1 MSRDSRSA
9 RAGILVAAIIL
20 WAAPALAV
28 NTLFSAR
35 ILART
40 PPYTQGN
47 PTFGPSIPTAYGGLS
62 SAQGGI
68 HPYPY
73 PAAYGRPTFLNVTGG
88 GATITVPHNALALYQ
103 SYLSLTGITGWLVFN
118 AIGSAMQGGAVGP
131 GTGPATLKTGYL
143 PASVPITANANQTA
157 YPNAGTVRSGFV
169 RLIPGSQGFG
179 GPIGGTNNFQYFGL
193 YFASPTGYYQLTQT
207 RQGVDGAVSGIG
219 FGTRIVGMG
228 TGTHTMSPT
237 NTAMKSSITVA
248 TGVPWATGSATAF
261 NNRGYGITS
270 TWHRGAADN
279 RNAAG
284 TSGTISVVTA
294 SISFSYNKFGGVP
307 TGMNNGSS
315 FASQMNIKLLPEPGG
330 TLLLGSG
337 VLGLGLIALHRR
349 RRH

>member
-1 MSRDSRSA
+1 MLSYSRSA
-9 RAGILVAAIIL
+9 LAGVLVTVMIL

-35 ILART
+35 TNART
-40 PPYTQGN
+40 PPYTQAN
-47 PTFGPSIPTAYGGLS
+47 PTFGPSIPTAYGGVS
-62 SAQGGI
+62 SALGGV

-73 PAAYGRPTFLNVTGG
+73 PVAYGRPLTVNVTGG
-88 GATITVPHNALALYQ
+88 GATIQVPHQALNLHQ

-118 AIGSAMQGGAVGP
+118 AVGSAMQGGEVGP
-131 GTGPATLKTGYL
+131 GTGPANLMTGYL
-143 PASVPITANANQTA
+143 PAGVPITANANQTM
-157 YPNAGTVRSGFV
+157 YPNTGTVRSGFV

-179 GPIGGTNNFQYFGL
+179 GVIGGTNNFVYFGQ
-193 YFASPTGYYQLTQT
+193 YFASPTGYYQLTRT

-248 TGVPWATGSATAF
+248 TGVPWATGTVTAY
-261 NNRGYGITS
+261 NNRGYGITN
-270 TWHRGAADN
+270 TTFMGADG

-307 TGMNNGSS
+307 TGINNGSS
-315 FASQMNIKLLPEPGG
+315 FASQLNLKLLPEPGG

-337 VLGLGLIALHRR
+337 VLSLSLLALHRHR